1 MREASVNPT
10 HRRSGNRH
18 AGAGIHLDLRE
29 RVAAAARRLA
39 GDRLV
44 IGTAGNVSAREGD
57 VVAITPTGAALE
69 RLEPE
74 QVAILNLEGG
84 QTGRG
89 LAPSSR
95 RAVHPRRPRPP
106 PPRGPLPSP
115 RPAGTAP
122 SR

>member
-74 QVAILNLEGG
+74 QVAIVNLEGE
-84 QTGRG
+84 QTGGG
-89 LAPSSR
+89 LEPSPEL
-95 RAVHPRRPRPP
+95 AVHPGGYRRAPP
-106 PPRGPLPSP
+106 GGGVPTHTPE
-115 RPAGTAP
+115 
-122 SR
+122 